1 MQPGVPV
8 ANTVSAGVDRR
19 EVECRRSGKR
29 GSEVGDREGVEVGI
43 GREWRWEIGRER
55 EPEEGEVEW
64 KRREKER
71 KGGSEGEK
79 NKWREGWM
87 SWYAG

>member
-43 GREWRWEIGRER
+43 GREYRWEIGRER

-71 KGGSEGEK
+71 KGGRRERRTSGE
-79 NKWREGWM
+79 RG
-87 SWYAG
+87 G